1 MLNQM
6 VVSEVVNWVIV
17 KELVYEEVLIISDFE
32 STLAKIVSVGN
43 NPHAFDFAVKFV
55 RNFVI
60 SLEKI
65 ALQDIPN
72 LMNVL
77 QHSQDRENSGIKRL
91 LMDIRM
97 LNSIKNQ
104 NLSDIKQN
112 IENQFLEWLNLTS
125 KEPYLNSK
133 TIEEYLRKHEGKSY
147 MYGQK

>member
-1 MLNQM
+1 
-6 VVSEVVNWVIV
+6 
-17 KELVYEEVLIISDFE
+17 
-32 STLAKIVSVGN
+32 
-43 NPHAFDFAVKFV
+43 
-55 RNFVI
+55 
-60 SLEKI
+60 
-65 ALQDIPN
+65 
-72 LMNVL
+72 
-77 QHSQDRENSGIKRL
+77 
-91 LMDIRM
+91 M

>member
-77 QHSQDRENSGIKRL
+77 QHS
-91 LMDIRM
+91 
-97 LNSIKNQ
+97 
-104 NLSDIKQN
+104 
-112 IENQFLEWLNLTS
+112 
-125 KEPYLNSK
+125 
-133 TIEEYLRKHEGKSY
+133 
-147 MYGQK
+147 